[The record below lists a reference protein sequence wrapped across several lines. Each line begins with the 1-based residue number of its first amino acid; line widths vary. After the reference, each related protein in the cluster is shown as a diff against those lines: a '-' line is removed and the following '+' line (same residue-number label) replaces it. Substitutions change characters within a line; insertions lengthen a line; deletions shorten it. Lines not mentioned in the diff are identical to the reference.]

1 MDVMP
6 GIQHDISKE
15 QAMSPK
21 INGDIGMKAYENEVN
36 DAASGS
42 TTTLKDP
49 SKEAGT
55 APPPE
60 DDPNL
65 VVIRSPDPPPPPPSS
80 GPTLQEAS

>member
-1 MDVMP
+1 
-6 GIQHDISKE
+6 
-15 QAMSPK
+15 MSPK
-21 INGDIGMKAYENEVN
+21 SKGEIAMSAYEIEIN
-36 DAASGS
+36 DVASGS
-42 TTTLKDP
+42 PMTLKDP

-60 DDPNL
+60 DDSNL